1 MCRAYGSGRFPPHQ
15 GRPPPG
21 GLPQSSPQRMFP
33 PAWLIGNLISSLSE
47 ILKVEVPKTMI
58 HALLVLAAILFVL
71 WLLFHASGAIVNLLW
86 IAIIVAVVL
95 WLLGFLRRGSAV

>member
-1 MCRAYGSGRFPPHQ
+1 
-15 GRPPPG
+15 
-21 GLPQSSPQRMFP
+21 
-33 PAWLIGNLISSLSE
+33 
-47 ILKVEVPKTMI
+47 MI

-71 WLLFHASGAIVNLLW
+71 WLLFHASGALVNLLW